1 MITIFKSIKDRFFSG
16 NRLSEHTRQKAED
29 YGQILENLIDGR
41 DDDLAK
47 ILVPIKEFLERLSEN
62 DPSIY

>member
-1 MITIFKSIKDRFFSG
+1 MITIFKSIKARLFSG
-16 NRLSEHTRQKAED
+16 GHLSEQTRQKAED